1 MTYKQILK
9 RDLTGLTGYGY
20 LYLYFPSN
28 FEESSKFYIF
38 HYFYLEPKGKQL
50 EINLDEFHSVVNGFT
65 LK

>member
-1 MTYKQILK
+1 
-9 RDLTGLTGYGY
+9 